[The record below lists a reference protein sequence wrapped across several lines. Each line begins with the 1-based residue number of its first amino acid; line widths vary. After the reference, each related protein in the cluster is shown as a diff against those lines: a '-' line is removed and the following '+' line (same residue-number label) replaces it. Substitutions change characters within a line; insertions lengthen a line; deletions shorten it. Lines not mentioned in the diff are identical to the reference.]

1 MAAEEE
7 DILNVDEAAV
17 LLKITK
23 STLYKL
29 VHRKTVPF
37 KKVGG
42 SLRFSRHVLLEWVAS
57 GEK

>member
-1 MAAEEE
+1 MTTEEN
-7 DILNVDEAAV
+7 DILNIDEAAE

-29 VHRKTVPF
+29 VHREAVPF

-42 SLRFSRHVLLEWVAS
+42 SLRFSKHVLMEWVAA
-57 GEK
+57 GGK